1 MFYFFQVKIREIST
15 QSTGI
20 SLEDQNFEPDT
31 EYSARVRSIPNKAT
45 YQGEWSHWSDEA
57 HWRTNPA
64 ADGESQKKKKAAR
77 FR

>member
-1 MFYFFQVKIREIST
+1 MFYFLQVKIREIST

-64 ADGESQKKKKAAR
+64 ADGESQ
-77 FR
+77 